1 MKTIY
6 NLLTSYSGQYHADDI
21 ALVVICCAIAIF
33 TRDLTTA
40 CDIGLMY
47 CFSKIY

>member
-1 MKTIY
+1 MKKIF
-6 NLLTSYSGQYHADDI
+6 NFLTSYSYQYRADDI
-21 ALVVICCAIAIF
+21 LLVIICSAVAIYTLDF
-33 TRDLTTA
+33 TTA